1 MSSNVTTASVKLP
14 GKAGRV
20 EVTVPEGSTV
30 ADVLLA
36 AADALGVL
44 GDFEPDTVVP
54 VVNNEEANLQ
64 DAVPDDA
71 QVDATSNVANG

>member
-1 MSSNVTTASVKLP
+1 MSNTATPASVKLP

-20 EVTVPEGSTV
+20 DVTVPEGSTV

-44 GDFEPDTVVP
+44 GNFDPESVVA
-54 VVNNEEANLQ
+54 VVNNEEADLQ
-64 DAVPDDA
+64 DAVPDGA
-71 QVDATSNVANG
+71 QVDGTTNVANG